1 MLDKMSTLDQLRYA
15 GTTIVCD
22 TGNFES
28 IGKYNP
34 QSCTTNPALI
44 LAAAQDDKYKEYV
57 KKSVLYG
64 KETGAT
70 DEEKIE
76 IAIDTFFV
84 EIGCKILEVVP
95 GRVSTEVDARL
106 SFNKKE
112 TIRRAIRIIGL
123 YEQRGYSKD
132 RVLIKIASTWEGIQ
146 AAKELED
153 IHNIHCNLT
162 LLFSLT
168 QAVACAEANVTLIS
182 PFVGRIMDFF
192 KAKSGK
198 TFTKDDDPG
207 ILAVK
212 EIFYYYKKHN
222 YKTIVMGTCFR
233 NNEELLSLAG
243 IDSVTLPLDKLEEL
257 STSHE
262 NVQKVLTI
270 ESSKERGKDMRSYIS
285 NEAQF
290 RFDMNENAMATDK
303 LSEGIRKFSGDN
315 ASLENIFRNLII
327 DSN

>member
-1 MLDKMSTLDQLRYA
+1 MTEKMSTLDQLRRT

-22 TGNFES
+22 TGHFES
-28 IGKYNP
+28 INKYNP

-57 KKSVLYG
+57 KNAVESG
-64 KETGAT
+64 KQIGVT

-106 SFNKKE
+106 SFNKEE
-112 TIRRAIRIIGL
+112 TVRRAICIIGL
-123 YEQRGYSKD
+123 YEQRGFSKD
-132 RVLIKIASTWEGIQ
+132 RILIKIASTWEGIQ
-146 AAKELED
+146 AAKELEEVYK
-153 IHNIHCNLT
+153 IHCNLT
-162 LLFSLT
+162 LLFSFT

-192 KAKSGK
+192 KDK
-198 TFTKDDDPG
+198 TGTTYTHDDDPG

-212 EIFYYYKKHN
+212 KIFYYYKRHCYN
-222 YKTIVMGTCFR
+222 TIIMGTCFR
-233 NNEELLSLAG
+233 NNDELLALAG

-257 STSHE
+257 YTSHE
-262 NVQKVLTI
+262 SVQNVLTA
-270 ESSKERGKDMRSYIS
+270 ESSKEEGHEWVSYIS
-285 NEAQF
+285 NEPKF
-290 RFDMNENAMATDK
+290 RFDMNEDTMATEKFSD
-303 LSEGIRKFSGDN
+303 GIRKFSADN
-315 ASLENIFRNLII
+315 CSLENIFRNLIV
-327 DSN
+327 D